1 MFIGILLLLLGV
13 LMLLSK
19 LDIIR
24 GDFWAYFWPIALI
37 ALGISIVVKHTK
49 KTMP

>member
-1 MFIGILLLLLGV
+1 VFIGILLLLLGV

-24 GDFWAYFWPIALI
+24 GDFWQFFWPIALI
-37 ALGISIVVKHTK
+37 ALGISIVFKHTK
-49 KTMP
+49 RP